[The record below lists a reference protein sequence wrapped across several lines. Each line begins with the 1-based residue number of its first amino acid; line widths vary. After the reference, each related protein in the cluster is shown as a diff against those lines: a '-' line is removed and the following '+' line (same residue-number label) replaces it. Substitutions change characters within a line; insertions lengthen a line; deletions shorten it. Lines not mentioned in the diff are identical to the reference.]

1 MDPELRLIERARNG
15 DREAFNLLVDLYR
28 ERAFSVAFGF
38 TGNTEDAKD
47 ALQEAFVKAY
57 ISIINFRG
65 SSSFYTWFYRILV
78 NQCKDLLRKRGIIK
92 RVFSAS
98 LPGPYGEEPAVEA
111 VDTSRGPFDRVLD
124 LETKR
129 LIGEAVDKLPAKQK
143 SVFIL
148 RHIEGMKM
156 DEIARVVGC
165 SESTVKVHLFR
176 AVRGL
181 RCRLTKS
188 LSI

>member
-1 MDPELRLIERARNG
+1 VEPEPGLIERARNG
-15 DREAFNLLVDLYR
+15 DREAFDLLVDTYK

-38 TGNTEDAKD
+38 IGNAEDAKD

-57 ISIINFRG
+57 VGIIGFKG

-78 NQCKDLLRKRGIIK
+78 NQCKDFIRRRGIRN
-92 RVFSAS
+92 RVFSS
-98 LPGPYGEEPAVEA
+98 PLPDSDGEETVIEA
-111 VDTSRGPFDRVLD
+111 VDASPGPSERALDAESR
-124 LETKR
+124 E
-129 LIGEAVDKLPAKQK
+129 LINEAVDGLPAKQK
-143 SVFIL
+143 AVFIL

-156 DEIARVVGC
+156 DEIALVVGC
-165 SESTVKVHLFR
+165 SESTAKVHLFR